1 MKTTDWP
8 LNIFL
13 LFYDDRQRNT
23 FPNDYMITNTRLQ
36 TLPASPSK
44 TYPLLITRPILF
56 FFIIV
61 FPFSVG
67 WTTSSTDFPLL
78 QALPPA
84 PSSSTMTLPLFP
96 PLTTRSGQVYPR
108 NYFEVNAADCLH
120 CLQTVPEEQQWG
132 TALFPIVV
140 KAPEVEDDIF
150 QRYYRWFINEG
161 QD

>member
-23 FPNDYMITNTRLQ
+23 SPNDYMITNTRLR

-78 QALPPA
+78 QAFT
-84 PSSSTMTLPLFP
+84 PSSLIINYDSPSFPTAHHSFRTGLP
-96 PLTTRSGQVYPR
+96 
-108 NYFEVNAADCLH
+108 
-120 CLQTVPEEQQWG
+120 
-132 TALFPIVV
+132 
-140 KAPEVEDDIF
+140 
-150 QRYYRWFINEG
+150 
-161 QD
+161 